1 MLEPTRRSEK
11 EAVRQRQRKQDWRRR
26 RDIGRPD
33 GRTGQHRL
41 DTITSPRRLRQQL
54 VITYLQ
60 LCIGLQRPCTYLG
73 GLLVCSLD
81 HHGRL
86 RGDLQ
91 AQSLTARRHTRNRLQ
106 ARLQLS
112 NCPCGRDT
120 TLRGRILRAYE
131 QGDVRCG
138 GSHTDHTGV
147 GAGVVLVLVPML
159 MLMLVGDAA
168 CRVLGSRR
176 YGRGKVGGFQV
187 GARETTVECPAGKER
202 EGGGQRIV
210 LPEGSSPVT
219 AYVCPVWS
227 WHWRR
232 ERATD
237 CRPRY

>member
-1 MLEPTRRSEK
+1 MVPFTSCHMPCFAFTPLTSSVIGGGRAVLEPTRRSER

-26 RDIGRPD
+26 RDIGRPG
-33 GRTGQHRL
+33 GRTGQDRL
-41 DTITSPRRLRQQL
+41 DTITSPRRLRQPL

-147 GAGVVLVLVPML
+147 GDGLVLVLVWCWCW
-159 MLMLVGDAA
+159 
-168 CRVLGSRR
+168 CR
-176 YGRGKVGGFQV
+176 
-187 GARETTVECPAGKER
+187 C
-202 EGGGQRIV
+202 
-210 LPEGSSPVT
+210 
-219 AYVCPVWS
+219 
-227 WHWRR
+227 
-232 ERATD
+232 
-237 CRPRY
+237 